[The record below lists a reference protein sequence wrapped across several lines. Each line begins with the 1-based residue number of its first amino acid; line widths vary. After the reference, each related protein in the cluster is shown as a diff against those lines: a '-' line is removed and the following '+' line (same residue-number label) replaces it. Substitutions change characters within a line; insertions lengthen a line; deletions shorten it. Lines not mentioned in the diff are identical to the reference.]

1 MVATSLRDVRALPI
15 ADRGVLVN
23 FETLPRGTQR
33 HGYRAYFLSNSGRYA
48 CVASVLQL
56 VDGNEMEGGGIND
69 VSLARGRLRVG
80 KDVAQAGITSL
91 GAHLGALHLVC
102 VVGHLD
108 EEIFRNRFCECG
120 QTDVAVE
127 LVD

>member
-1 MVATSLRDVRALPI
+1 MAIAIFLRNGSLPI
-15 ADRGVLVN
+15 PKSRQAFN
-23 FETLPRGTQR
+23 SETLAHERTLRLQNLLFVEQR
-33 HGYRAYFLSNSGRYA
+33 EVRL
-48 CVASVLQL
+48 VASVLQL
-56 VDGNEMEGGGIND
+56 VEGNEMEGGGIND
-69 VSLARGRLRVG
+69 VSLARRRLRVR

-102 VVGHLD
+102 VVGHLN
-108 EEIFRNRFCECG
+108 EEVFRNRFRKCG

>member
-1 MVATSLRDVRALPI
+1 
-15 ADRGVLVN
+15 
-23 FETLPRGTQR
+23 
-33 HGYRAYFLSNSGRYA
+33 
-48 CVASVLQL
+48 
-56 VDGNEMEGGGIND
+56 MEGGGIND

-80 KDVAQAGITSL
+80 KDVARPGITSL
-91 GAHLGALHLVC
+91 CAHLGPLHLVC

-108 EEIFRNRFCECG
+108 EEIFRNGFRERG